1 MGTRLEDKVAIVT
14 GAGSGLGKASAEMF
28 AREGAAVVCADI
40 DEETASATVAAIES
54 ASGRAAA
61 IRTDLTQAA
70 DAEAMT
76 NLALEQ
82 FGKIDVV
89 YACAGIAGAGTA
101 ADTSEDT
108 WDRVIAVN
116 LKSKWLS
123 FKYALPHLVEQG
135 HGSVIVQ
142 ASIGG
147 VIGVPGI
154 FPYAAAKGG
163 CIARVK
169 QAAIEYAPMNVR
181 INGIAPGTIPTPLVV
196 ESYKGG
202 GGMSASLGVEEGL
215 RRAHEKYP
223 LKRLGTPEDLAY
235 MATYLA
241 SDEANWVTGQV
252 LVLDGGITVG

>member
-1 MGTRLEDKVAIVT
+1 MVTRLQEKVAIVT

-28 AREGAAVVCADI
+28 AREGASVVCADI
-40 DEETASATVAAIES
+40 DETSATETVSSIETAG
-54 ASGRAAA
+54 GRAVG
-61 IRTDLTQAA
+61 IRTDLTRPA

-76 NLALEQ
+76 DLARDE
-82 FGKIDVV
+82 FGRIDVV

-101 ADTSEDT
+101 ADTSEDA

-123 FKYALPHLVEQG
+123 FKYALPTMIEQG

-163 CIARVK
+163 CISMVK
-169 QAAIEYAPMNVR
+169 QAAVEYGPSNIR

-196 ESYKGG
+196 ESYKAG
-202 GGMSASLGVEEGL
+202 GGMSAALGAEEGL

-223 LKRLGTPEDLAY
+223 LKRLGTADDLAY

-252 LVLDGGITVG
+252 LVLDGGITVA

>member
-1 MGTRLEDKVAIVT
+1 MNNRLTDKVAIVT

-40 DEETASATVAAIES
+40 NEEAVTETVAGIE
-54 ASGRAAA
+54 ADGGQAAA

-76 NLALEQ
+76 SLALER
-82 FGKIDVV
+82 FGKIDIV

-101 ADTSEDT
+101 ADTSDEL

-116 LKSKWLS
+116 LTSKWLS
-123 FKYALPHLVEQG
+123 FRYALPHMVEQG
-135 HGSVIVQ
+135 HGSIIVQ

-163 CIARVK
+163 CISMVK
-169 QAAIEYAPMNVR
+169 QAAVEYAPMNVR
-181 INGIAPGTIPTPLVV
+181 INGIAPGTIVTPLVV

-202 GGMSASLGVEEGL
+202 GGMSAKFGVEEGL
-215 RRAHEKYP
+215 RRAHERYP
-223 LKRLGTPEDLAY
+223 LQRLGTPEDLAY

-252 LVLDGGITVG
+252 LVLDGGITAA